1 MVVLIIIIGVI
12 ALTILDYFLIST
24 AGVYDDE
31 EQERWIAQWR
41 EQHDS
46 KKQSAGKHEDD
57 RRGDCQEFQAGKKQE
72 RADQDLGRFKLHK
85 QGRDQRN
92 P

>member
-41 EQHDS
+41 EQNDS
-46 KKQSAGKHEDD
+46 KEQSTGKREDD
-57 RRGDCQEFQAGKKQE
+57 RRGDCQKFQTGKK
-72 RADQDLGRFKLHK
+72 
-85 QGRDQRN
+85 
-92 P
+92 

>member
-31 EQERWIAQWR
+31 E
-41 EQHDS
+41 
-46 KKQSAGKHEDD
+46 
-57 RRGDCQEFQAGKKQE
+57 
-72 RADQDLGRFKLHK
+72 
-85 QGRDQRN
+85 
-92 P
+92 

>member
-41 EQHDS
+41 KQHDS
-46 KKQSAGKHEDD
+46 KERSAGSGEND
-57 RRGDCQEFQAGKKQE
+57 RRGDRQKF
-72 RADQDLGRFKLHK
+72 
-85 QGRDQRN
+85 
-92 P
+92 